1 MNYYNKYIKY
11 KNKYL
16 QLKNSGGNEIPSF
29 ELYPYDLNDIK
40 IKKLIPGLYKITL
53 KSNKKYYN
61 NDLKIILDKNGIDR
75 LKILIKDK
83 ERIIYQ
89 TKKQKDKNK
98 KLISDA
104 KSKIPISKII
114 KDFEKSVM
122 YYSVPKQVFKK
133 YKENADLYSD
143 VFKIKYDIYSFTKMF
158 PDYLFLFQKI
168 IEADRQ
174 EFIDF
179 CKEVHKIN
187 IDRDEIKIITPGD
200 INDLK
205 LNNKLVINGVEILFN
220 SDNLYGRFNTFN
232 KLKENSLISDKIK
245 LIYQFKEMLKDYS
258 MSYKLDFKTRKKL
271 FNWGFKPTDVF
282 YHFMIFF
289 QELHRIKELSED
301 SKKNSSIIGIKIKK
315 ENRQYL
321 IKNIDNIR
329 EYFFKE
335 YSKDFEDKTELLDN
349 MYLIDYI
356 IYKMDVVYNDIIG
369 KLITGGVY
377 RYIMSIIVG
386 FKKLKNL
393 SIFEDYLDKIKS
405 SKIKNKDDDGWETV
419 SKKGEN
425 DFTTNAKLFVD
436 NVCPMELKISVNQIS
451 PYFFNSKCLFFDYKN
466 ININNDFVSKIKN
479 DFNVKFLKNET
490 KYEYDITH
498 EMKIYYY
505 NIISKITELKL
516 DYRPLILGLTSNY
529 ELFKFCGEKFLA
541 GPWFIDLS
549 KFNKKLAWNI
559 TLNKWMISCL
569 LKRKQDIKCI
579 IVHRNNEDDKRRI
592 KMITDFDEK
601 YEKKLIAV
609 FPRFNKREEKLDL
622 KMKNFIGSMIFND
635 NGNKKYIFMFNNKGN
650 IVYYNFRASIMY
662 PKNIVIESLNLTYIE
677 LTTLIYFK
685 EDMGVDLYFYLYKYN
700 KGDDNIIIL
709 VKGNKLTEES
719 KDYIEVELGIDRSKN
734 NIVSIS
740 FIYR

>member
-29 ELYPYDLNDIK
+29 EMYLYDLNDIK
-40 IKKLIPGLYKITL
+40 IKKLISGLNEVTL

-61 NDLKIILDKNGIDR
+61 SDLKIILDENGIAR

-98 KLISDA
+98 ELISSI
-104 KSKIPISKII
+104 KSKIPISKISISKII
-114 KDFEKSVM
+114 KDFKKSVM

-133 YKENADLYSD
+133 YKPNADKYSD
-143 VFKIKYDIYSFTKMF
+143 VFKIKHDIYSFTKMF

-179 CKEVHKIN
+179 CKKVHNIN
-187 IDRDEIKIITPGD
+187 INRDEIKIITPGD

-205 LNNKLVINGVEILFN
+205 LNNELVINGVKMLFN
-220 SDNLYGRFNTFN
+220 PDNLYRKFNTFN

-258 MSYKLDFKTRKKL
+258 MSSKLDFKTRKKL

-301 SKKNSSIIGIKIKK
+301 SKKNSSIIGIEIKK
-315 ENRQYL
+315 ENRQLL

-329 EYFFKE
+329 NYFFNE
-335 YSKDFEDKTELLDN
+335 YGKDFKDNTELLDN

-369 KLITGGVY
+369 KLTKGGVY
-377 RYIMSIIVG
+377 IYIMSIIDG
-386 FKKLKNL
+386 FKKLKTT
-393 SIFEDYLDKIKS
+393 SIFEEYLNKIKS
-405 SKIKNKDDDGWETV
+405 YKEKKQVNVYIPPHLRTKAIKISTLQSQNKTFV
-419 SKKGEN
+419 EN
-425 DFTTNAKLFVD
+425 ANLFVD
-436 NVCPMELKISVNQIS
+436 NVCPMELKMSIMQEEFDNSYCSSDIKYTS
-451 PYFFNSKCLFFDYKN
+451 PYYFKFKKKEIPQDF
-466 ININNDFVSKIKN
+466 INIHKKI
-479 DFNVKFLKNET
+479 
-490 KYEYDITH
+490 
-498 EMKIYYY
+498 
-505 NIISKITELKL
+505 SELKL
-516 DYRPLILGLTSNY
+516 KNRPLILGTKIFVHFVKCAKLY
-529 ELFKFCGEKFLA
+529 IA
-541 GPWFIDLS
+541 VPWGFI
-549 KFNKKLAWNI
+549 KFNKKLSWNI
-559 TLNKWMISCL
+559 TLNKWMVSCL
-569 LKRKQDIKCI
+569 LKRDQDIKCI
-579 IVHRNNEDDKRRI
+579 IVHKNNEDDKRRI

-601 YEKKLIAV
+601 YENKLIAV

-650 IVYYNFRASIMY
+650 IIYYNFRASVMY
-662 PKNIVIESLNLTYIE
+662 PKNIVIESLNVTYIE

-685 EDMGVDLYFYLYKYN
+685 EDMGVDLYFYLYKY
-700 KGDDNIIIL
+700 KEGDDDIIIL
-709 VKGNKLTEES
+709 VKGNKLTEKS
-719 KDYIEVELGIDRSKN
+719 TNYIEVELEIDRSKN
-734 NIVSIS
+734 NIVLISIK
-740 FIYR
+740 